1 MVEIE
6 INNQSVNNVNQ
17 LNSKSIAAS
26 DYYIN
31 KTSKEL
37 DRERLEM
44 FLQEPRSPH
53 LQASLAVKQIHN
65 PQLQVSTADNSV
77 EIGDKEQVEA

>member
-44 FLQEPRSPH
+44 FLQEPRLPH
-53 LQASLAVKQIHN
+53 LQASSAVKQIHN

>member
-1 MVEIE
+1 
-6 INNQSVNNVNQ
+6 
-17 LNSKSIAAS
+17 
-26 DYYIN
+26 
-31 KTSKEL
+31 
-37 DRERLEM
+37 M

-77 EIGDKEQVEA
+77 EISDKEQVEA